1 MSTDSWRSVYCILEI
16 IYLQNGYR
24 IPVSGVLGERNYI

>member
-1 MSTDSWRSVYCILEI
+1 MSTYSWRSEYCILEI
-16 IYLQNGYR
+16 MYLQNGDR